1 MCICIHVHICT
12 FIEKIGTPPEIEA
25 NGEEEKAQW
34 KGSQAS
40 PTCLDLTAPA
50 VGPAAP
56 AVTQRSP
63 NG

>member
-1 MCICIHVHICT
+1 MYICIHIHICT
-12 FIEKIGTPPEIEA
+12 FVRKIGTPPKIEA
-25 NGEEEKAQW
+25 NGKEGKAQW

>member
-1 MCICIHVHICT
+1 MYSHTYMHIHKKNRYT
-12 FIEKIGTPPEIEA
+12 SKIEA
-25 NGEEEKAQW
+25 NGKEGKAQC
-34 KGSQAS
+34 KGSQTS

-50 VGPAAP
+50 VSPAAL